1 MRTKILSLIAL
12 TPLYLGATGAAIENG
27 AVRIEVSG
35 ENGSITHV
43 LDKRSNTDYIADP
56 EHARLFRLLVPR
68 QDYPTRR
75 VESSEQKVDSIK
87 LADGVLTIHFTKLQ
101 ISPHQ
106 YVAGA
111 REIPEP
117 VLNTEATV
125 TMRLEGEHVHLGLV
139 VANHGPEQITDV
151 AFPWIAGLTRKSEGR
166 QAHVILP
173 SLGQRSFSQTADF
186 VVAARA
192 KSYPALLAASWMN
205 YEFEGKGFGIE
216 ARSAPE
222 AQDAL
227 ISLNED
233 SLARNSPHSWGESGI
248 AYLAWN
254 FYPHIAGQ
262 QRWEAP
268 EVILHVHGTD
278 WRTMASEHR
287 EWYRQHFT
295 PTRSDA
301 FDRSIGFATY
311 RLKRED
317 NTVNWTYGQLPKLA
331 DEAKSAGI
339 ANLVIDGWREREGN
353 WNSGPFDEVADPRM
367 GGGEKLKSLIETLH
381 RQGVEMAFAFHP
393 TMVNTASIQ
402 YAQTAYRWTIKTRI
416 DGNQIAPNFTY
427 ITYDY
432 PYEDYSIHYW
442 AQLDPSSPATD
453 FLLQEARR
461 MRDEYGFRNLFLR
474 GVGLATHLS
483 YRRYN
488 SVPPQRVYVDG
499 YARFLGGLKKI
510 FPHGMLL
517 TEGMNDLVNPYA
529 SAGYTWT
536 QSENPDILALSI
548 PWTPFSNDV
557 EALDYDQANA
567 SFARKVLINLI
578 VDGGDG
584 SVGRYPEFARHLKA
598 LQALKEATQPYY
610 AEAEFRDRE
619 GLKPGNL
626 DSEVVAAV
634 FDNETDHK
642 TGLVLANL
650 ADTRK
655 KVTVGFT
662 SKEVPQEGHLYR
674 LNGRS
679 EYVALQPEATVD
691 LGPYEVAVL
700 GIDRDGKSE
709 RSVTA
714 RTR

>member
-1 MRTKILSLIAL
+1 MRTRILTLLAM
-12 TPLYLGATGAAIENG
+12 TPLYLRGAVMENDV
-27 AVRIEVSG
+27 VRIEVSPQ
-35 ENGSITHV
+35 NGSITHI
-43 LDKRSNTDYIADP
+43 LDKRSNTDYIAEPD
-56 EHARLFRLLVPR
+56 HARLFRLLVPR

-87 LADGVLTIHFTKLQ
+87 LADGVLTIHFTQLQ

-106 YVAGA
+106 FVAGA

-125 TMRLEGEHVHLGLV
+125 TMRLDGDHVHLGLV
-139 VANHGPEQITDV
+139 VVNHGPEQITDV
-151 AFPWIAGLTRKSEGR
+151 AFPWIAGLARKSGGR
-166 QAHVILP
+166 QAKVILP
-173 SLGQRSFSQTADF
+173 SLGQRAFSQTADF

-233 SLARNSPHSWGESGI
+233 TLARNSPHSWGESGI

-278 WRTMASEHR
+278 WRTIASEHR
-287 EWYRQHFT
+287 EWYREHFS
-295 PTRSDA
+295 PARSAA
-301 FDRSIGFATY
+301 FDHAIGFATY

-317 NTVNWTYGQLPKLA
+317 STVNWTYDDIPKLA
-331 DEAKSAGI
+331 EEARSAGI
-339 ANLVIDGWREREGN
+339 SNVVIEGWREREGN
-353 WNSGPFDEVADPRM
+353 WNPGPFAEIADPRM
-367 GGGEKLKSLIETLH
+367 GGGEKLKSLVETLH
-381 RQGVEMAFAFHP
+381 QQGVELAFAFHP
-393 TMVNTASIQ
+393 AMVNTASDQ

-427 ITYDY
+427 ITFDY

-442 AQLDPSSPATD
+442 ALLDPSSPATD
-453 FLLQEARR
+453 FLLQEAQRLK
-461 MRDEYGFRNLFLR
+461 DEYGFRNLFLR
-474 GVGLATHLS
+474 GIGLATHLS
-483 YRRYN
+483 YSRYN

-499 YARFLGGLKKI
+499 YARFLGGLKKM
-510 FPHGMLL
+510 FPDGMLL
-517 TEGMNDLVNPYA
+517 TEGMNDLVNPYS

-536 QSENPDILALSI
+536 QSDHPEILALSI

-557 EALDYDQANA
+557 DALDYDQANA
-567 SFARKVLINLI
+567 SFARKILINLI
-578 VDGGDG
+578 VVGGDG
-584 SVGRYPEFARHLKA
+584 SVGRYPDFARHLKA

-610 AEAEFRDRE
+610 ADAEFRDRE
-619 GLKPGNL
+619 GLKPGKA
-626 DSEVVAAV
+626 DSEVVAAL
-634 FDNETDHK
+634 FENERDQK
-642 TGLVLANL
+642 TGVVLANL
-650 ADTRK
+650 AEARK
-655 KVTVGFT
+655 KVSV
-662 SKEVPQEGHLYR
+662 SLAWNEIPKQGHLYR
-674 LNGRS
+674 LDGRRQ
-679 EYVALQPEATVD
+679 EIEIQPETTIE
-691 LGPYEVAVL
+691 LGPHEVVVL
-700 GIDRDGKSE
+700 GIDRNSE
-709 RSVTA
+709 PGRSTA
-714 RTR
+714 VRTR